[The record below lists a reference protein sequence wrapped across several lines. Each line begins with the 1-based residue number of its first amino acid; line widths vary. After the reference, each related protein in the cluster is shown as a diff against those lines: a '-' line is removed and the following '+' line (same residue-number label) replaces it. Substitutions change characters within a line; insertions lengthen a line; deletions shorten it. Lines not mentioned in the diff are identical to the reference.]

1 MRAMAKSKIDQ
12 LDWDA
17 IVDSIRA
24 GRCVPFL
31 GAGVNVSA
39 DGYDGLPLGGAV
51 ARDLLRRLAGNTDD
65 DEELELVWVKSAQL
79 IKDNYPHLL
88 RAGAHDLARVSLPIQ
103 VTNGNA
109 RLVDILASL
118 LPEGDRQ
125 PSPLLDL
132 LACLP
137 VRLIVTTNY
146 DCLMERALVARL
158 RTLLGLADGV
168 APPDTMQP
176 IVVVQPTSGFTSKQ
190 QAENKRVLSTALPAS
205 YRAREPTEPAVV
217 YKIHGSFSDR
227 SRGLIVSEQDY
238 IDFLAVVGGQ
248 SRGGV
253 PRQIAGAI
261 QDSLLL
267 FLGYGLEDWD
277 FRTIYKIL
285 VEALPKVDERMS
297 FAIQRDPS
305 PFWEELW
312 REKKVRIYDVDLY
325 EFAAELGKRMATG

>member
-1 MRAMAKSKIDQ
+1 MAKSKIDQ

-51 ARDLLRRLAGNTDD
+51 ARDLLRRLVGNTDGD
-65 DEELELVWVKSAQL
+65 DELEIVRVESAQL
-79 IKDNYPHLL
+79 IKDSYPHLL

-103 VTNGNA
+103 VNNGTA

-118 LPEGDRQ
+118 LPGDRQ

-132 LACLP
+132 LARLP

-146 DCLMERALVARL
+146 DCLMERALIARL
-158 RTLLGLADGV
+158 RTSLGLTDGE
-168 APPDTMQP
+168 APPDSMQP
-176 IVVVQPTSGFTSKQ
+176 IVVVQPTSGFTRKQ
-190 QAENKRVLSTALPAS
+190 QAENRRVLSTALPAS
-205 YRAREPTEPAVV
+205 YRPREPTEPAVV

-238 IDFLAVVGGQ
+238 IDFLAVVGGH
-248 SRGGV
+248 SKGGV
-253 PRQIAGAI
+253 PPQIAAAI

-285 VEALPKVDERMS
+285 VEGLPKVDERMS
-297 FAIQRDPS
+297 FAIQREPS

-312 REKKVRIYDVDLY
+312 RKKMVRIYDVDLY
-325 EFAAELGKRMATG
+325 EFAAELGEQMATG